1 MKGGLGVTPLL
12 AKVLIRSLDGFQV
25 SCPLAL
31 AVLARNLQQKIPG
44 LSRSSSI
51 AGFSCCPRHIGRN
64 STIFFERS
72 SVVPSSLRQTS
83 SFPFSVVI
91 PQQARRQPTLQQ
103 ADIVG
108 WSDGVILGLDLAMRH
123 PKPSLAEFSAVWA
136 SHQSRFRSTYPRL
149 DHAPDQIGKK
159 GRNHPK
165 G

>member
-44 LSRSSSI
+44 LSRSSS
-51 AGFSCCPRHIGRN
+51 
-64 STIFFERS
+64 
-72 SVVPSSLRQTS
+72 
-83 SFPFSVVI
+83 
-91 PQQARRQPTLQQ
+91 
-103 ADIVG
+103 
-108 WSDGVILGLDLAMRH
+108 M
-123 PKPSLAEFSAVWA
+123 A